1 MNPDMLNIL
10 VINQVEQLCQE
21 VLDKKPT
28 ITDTEEEQTQ
38 LEGKRLFAEEILE
51 IIRG

>member
-10 VINQVEQLCQE
+10 VIDQVEQLCQE
-21 VLDKKPT
+21 ILDKKPT

-38 LEGKRLFAEEILE
+38 LEGKKLLAEDVLE
-51 IIRG
+51 LIRG